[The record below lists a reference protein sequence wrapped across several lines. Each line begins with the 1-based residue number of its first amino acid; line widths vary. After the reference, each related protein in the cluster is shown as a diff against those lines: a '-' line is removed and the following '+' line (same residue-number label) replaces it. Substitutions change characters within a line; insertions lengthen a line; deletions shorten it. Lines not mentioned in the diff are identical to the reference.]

1 MDNKDKQALI
11 DGTATIPYK
20 LHILNDDGSI
30 KDTLT
35 EEDIVSTDYEDYRYV
50 DSSSLCIGQFVARK
64 LKGEIKTIDKDLQ
77 IEDKE
82 ISVEMGV
89 NRNDGSKVYDITID
103 GKSEQTTYTGK
114 NLFSSKLEVGGIDT
128 TTGLNVTNNTRKR
141 TKDFISIQP
150 NTTYTFSYKN
160 QGNYAKWGWY
170 ILYDNNQQILSSYA
184 FENDYDVTFTSS
196 NDAYYFKMYFGN
208 ATNVDVNSFDC
219 QLEKGTVATEKEPY
233 TGGQPSP
240 NPDYPQEIKSVSGVE
255 NLFDKDTA
263 KSGTFYNVSNGSII
277 SSTIW
282 SQSDFIQFEPNTK
295 FTFSSSYL
303 ENNSSFEFTQFD
315 GNKNWLM
322 SKQFALTNGSWSETT
337 NSNTKYVKVGFR
349 NDRGVELNIQ
359 LEEDS
364 LETIWQELSEC
375 LETAIDNFIDMRS
388 IEGSKIKQDLQTRL
402 SSVEENVNKISE
414 LSTGLVE
421 EYIVKLEERIKE
433 LLKIDIVDKDRLAQ
447 EIVIYSDK
455 CSTEEEL
462 TRLKSHI
469 EQFKNLLEQEEPVGK
484 KLDFLIQ
491 EMNRETNTIGSKSGK
506 LEITNLVIEMKTV
519 LEDIREQ
526 IQNIE

>member
-1 MDNKDKQALI
+1 MKSMTGFGRAKLEKDGREYLVEIRSVNHKYADITVKAPRNLLYLEDKVRKSVLNRVARGKI
-11 DGTATIPYK
+11 EVFISYANYGLDGK
-20 LHILNDDGSI
+20 NVILNKELAKLYI
-30 KDTLT
+30 KELT
-35 EEDIVSTDYEDYRYV
+35 ELAEEADIPS
-50 DSSSLCIGQFVARK
+50 
-64 LKGEIKTIDKDLQ
+64 
-77 IEDKE
+77 
-82 ISVEMGV
+82 
-89 NRNDGSKVYDITID
+89 
-103 GKSEQTTYTGK
+103 
-114 NLFSSKLEVGGIDT
+114 
-128 TTGLNVTNNTRKR
+128 GLR
-141 TKDFISIQP
+141 
-150 NTTYTFSYKN
+150 
-160 QGNYAKWGWY
+160 
-170 ILYDNNQQILSSYA
+170 
-184 FENDYDVTFTSS
+184 
-196 NDAYYFKMYFGN
+196 
-208 ATNVDVNSFDC
+208 
-219 QLEKGTVATEKEPY
+219 ATEVSKM
-233 TGGQPSP
+233 
-240 NPDYPQEIKSVSGVE
+240 PDV
-255 NLFDKDTA
+255 
-263 KSGTFYNVSNGSII
+263 
-277 SSTIW
+277 
-282 SQSDFIQFEPNTK
+282 
-295 FTFSSSYL
+295 
-303 ENNSSFEFTQFD
+303 
-315 GNKNWLM
+315 
-322 SKQFALTNGSWSETT
+322 
-337 NSNTKYVKVGFR
+337 
-349 NDRGVELNIQ
+349 LNIQ

-364 LETIWQELSEC
+364 LETIWKELSEC

-469 EQFKNLLEQEEPVGK
+469 AQFKNLLEQEEPVGK